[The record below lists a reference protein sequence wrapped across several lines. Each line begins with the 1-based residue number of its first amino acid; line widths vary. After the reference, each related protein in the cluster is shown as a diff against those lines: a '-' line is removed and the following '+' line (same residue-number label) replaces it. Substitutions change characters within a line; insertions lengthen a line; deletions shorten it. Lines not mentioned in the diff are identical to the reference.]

1 MLGENLKYLRL
12 KKGLSQD
19 YVAKY
24 LDKKSFTTIQK
35 WESNIS
41 EPSLKDTRK
50 LCRLF
55 NVDIDTLINKSF
67 LNKDGDVANLNS
79 LIKIEDILSI
89 ATYMTYG
96 GKELSDKEKKQIR
109 NILKTILEE

>member
-50 LCRLF
+50 LCRPVSYTHL
-55 NVDIDTLINKSF
+55 TLPTK
-67 LNKDGDVANLNS
+67 
-79 LIKIEDILSI
+79 
-89 ATYMTYG
+89 
-96 GKELSDKEKKQIR
+96 
-109 NILKTILEE
+109 LEV